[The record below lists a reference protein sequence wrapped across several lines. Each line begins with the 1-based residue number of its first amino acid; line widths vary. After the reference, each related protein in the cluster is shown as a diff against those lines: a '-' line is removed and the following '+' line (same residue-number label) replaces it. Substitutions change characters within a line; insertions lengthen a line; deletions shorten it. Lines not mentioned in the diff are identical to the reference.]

1 MGLFTC
7 REEYGADASL
17 LFNLLTGYSRPPQYQ
32 KFITAPD
39 DLRPF
44 SMNVSKK
51 KRKNALDG
59 KPPAS

>member
-1 MGLFTC
+1 MLP
-7 REEYGADASL
+7 L

-44 SMNVSKK
+44 FYERIEK
-51 KRKNALDG
+51 KRRMHLMAS
-59 KPPAS
+59 PPAS